1 VSCLLERRRFYN
13 EVLLSDLIA
22 LYQNT
27 GLVVWGQIQGF
38 PGTYQ
43 KLLVQA
49 DGTVV
54 VTGTATVSGSVDVTD
69 RSSRLL
75 GIVYG
80 SQNQQLLQRALTYD
94 LLVTLRQ
101 SGAELSTSNPLFTG
115 IVDASGNRMPSMD
128 VSTRPGYV
136 DVIDRAARL
145 LGVPYGSQAQPLQQK
160 ATTYELLTDVIDRAN
175 RQLGYIYGSQNQ
187 TLQQKATTYELL
199 VDVVDRAARLVGVV
213 YGSQGQQLLQRASTY
228 DLLVTLRQ
236 GGSELSTSNPVFAGI
251 VDASGNRLPSMD
263 TAARRGY
270 VTITDGTNTMPTMDT
285 SGRPGYVDMIDR
297 AARLL
302 GHVTVDSLP
311 SISGSVDITD
321 RAARLLGI
329 TYGSQSQQLQQRA
342 STYDLIVQLRTA
354 GVEYDARQIRALTSG
369 DVVSAV
375 QSGAWNIGTANV
387 ESTNNSSTATLGA
400 NGVFTG
406 TADDLQNYV
415 ALIVMIYAD
424 QASAA
429 SGASVQFSED
439 STHWDYLETF
449 TVAAGV
455 TRSQIFTRH
464 ARYVRMVYTNGA
476 TPQGAFRLQ
485 TSLLAVAP
493 SPFALALTSS
503 PNTDEHIP
511 LNRSFLVGQYGSA
524 FYNASVSPSGQLF
537 TLAYGSQ
544 GQQLQQKAT
553 TYELLVD
560 VVDRAARLLGV
571 VYGSQGQQLLQ
582 RASTY
587 DLLVT
592 LRQGG
597 SELSTSNPVFAGIVD
612 ASGNRLPSMD
622 VAARRGYVTV
632 TDGTNTMPT
641 MDTSTRAG
649 YIDVV
654 DRAGRLLGVVYG
666 SQGQQIQQKATTYEL
681 LTDPV
686 DRAARLLG
694 VVYGS
699 QGQQL
704 LQRATTYDLIVQL
717 RSGGSEINP
726 QTIRAL
732 TTSDQITPIQT
743 TRTNLT
749 VKPEREDL
757 TSYAALISPNG
768 AGVQLIAG
776 SGSLKIK
783 VKKWGYQSTVA
794 GQHFF
799 YFGTSTTAPTLS
811 ATPTAKV
818 FGVQFTAGTY
828 RQTSTDPDVG
838 AAGDGLYFYSANAES
853 NMTVEWQS
861 VQETP

>member
-199 VDVVDRAARLVGVV
+199 VDVVDRAARLV
-213 YGSQGQQLLQRASTY
+213 
-228 DLLVTLRQ
+228 
-236 GGSELSTSNPVFAGI
+236 
-251 VDASGNRLPSMD
+251 
-263 TAARRGY
+263 
-270 VTITDGTNTMPTMDT
+270 
-285 SGRPGYVDMIDR
+285 
-297 AARLL
+297 
-302 GHVTVDSLP
+302 
-311 SISGSVDITD
+311 
-321 RAARLLGI
+321 
-329 TYGSQSQQLQQRA
+329 
-342 STYDLIVQLRTA
+342 
-354 GVEYDARQIRALTSG
+354 
-369 DVVSAV
+369 
-375 QSGAWNIGTANV
+375 
-387 ESTNNSSTATLGA
+387 
-400 NGVFTG
+400 
-406 TADDLQNYV
+406 
-415 ALIVMIYAD
+415 
-424 QASAA
+424 
-429 SGASVQFSED
+429 
-439 STHWDYLETF
+439 
-449 TVAAGV
+449 
-455 TRSQIFTRH
+455 
-464 ARYVRMVYTNGA
+464 
-476 TPQGAFRLQ
+476 
-485 TSLLAVAP
+485 
-493 SPFALALTSS
+493 
-503 PNTDEHIP
+503 
-511 LNRSFLVGQYGSA
+511 
-524 FYNASVSPSGQLF
+524 
-537 TLAYGSQ
+537 
-544 GQQLQQKAT
+544 
-553 TYELLVD
+553 
-560 VVDRAARLLGV
+560 GV